1 MAIKFLTGIDLNQ
14 NELIKAQ
21 IQNLGADP
29 GSGVEGQIYFNTT
42 SDKLRVYANGG
53 WGDVAPQGDITAVG
67 VRATGNSGVQLSI
80 ANATG
85 PIPEFEILTGAVAD
99 GQNYLVDS
107 QAVFD
112 AISSSGGGTVTS
124 ISGSGGTTGL
134 TLSGGPI
141 TASGT
146 LTLGGT
152 LIAANGGT
160 GHASYTVGDIL
171 YASSTSALTK
181 LGIGS
186 NGQVLKVASG
196 VPSWATDQNSG
207 GTVTSIAFG
216 DGLTGGTITGSGS
229 VALDVTGT
237 DNYILVG
244 NDSSSTTMEDGFKIP
259 YSDASNV
266 VQYGNVSDLPFTD
279 NVGTVT
285 AVTAT
290 APVASSGGT
299 TPVISMAAA
308 TTSVNGYLTSTDWT
322 TFNNKSDTVG
332 TVTSVASGNANTITI
347 GGTAA
352 APTVAA
358 NTAAVADSGT
368 NLATGDQIH
377 TFVTDFGYTTNTGTV
392 TDVTAGDGIR
402 ITGTSTV
409 NPTVAISYA
418 TSANYI
424 EAATAATADGENFMP
439 MADASNN
446 VKKTKLKD
454 VPMAALGAVK
464 TYVDT
469 AVAGAS
475 SFQGGYNA
483 NTNVPNLDNTPTI
496 DIQQGFQ
503 WAVTADGSFFT
514 EQVRIGDLLIA
525 NSDSPTALSDWT
537 TVQGNVDL
545 ATTTVAGIASFSA
558 DNFAVSAAGAVTIKN
573 NGVILGTETTG
584 NYVQSITTSGDGLT
598 GGVAS
603 EGSTAALSLTL
614 GSITGG
620 VGTDFV
626 MADSGTAGSQYLA
639 PLADAASSI
648 NGENTHA
655 ATITAN
661 ATVTHNLGTKDVI
674 VQLYDITTFDTVYA
688 DIDRAT
694 ANTVGISFSGTPA
707 NSIRVLIQRIG

>member
-1 MAIKFLTGIDLNQ
+1 MAIKFLSGIDLNQ
-14 NELIKAQ
+14 NELISAQ
-21 IQNLGADP
+21 VQNLAADP
-29 GSGVEGQIYFNTT
+29 ASGVEGQIYFNTA
-42 SDKLRVYANGG
+42 SDKLRVYAGAS
-53 WGDVAPQGDITAVG
+53 WGDVAPQGDITAVS
-67 VRATGNSGVQLSI
+67 VKATGNTGVQLSI
-80 ANATG
+80 ADANG

-107 QAVFD
+107 QAVFN
-112 AISSSGGGTVTS
+112 AISASGGGTVTS
-124 ISGSGGTTGL
+124 VDGSGGTTGL
-134 TLSGGPI
+134 TLTGGAI
-141 TASGT
+141 TSSGT

-160 GHASYTVGDIL
+160 GQTGYTVGDIL
-171 YASSTSALTK
+171 YADSTTTLTK
-181 LGIGS
+181 LGVGS

-229 VALDVTGT
+229 VALDLSGT

-244 NDSSSTTMEDGFKIP
+244 NDSSGTAFEDGFLIP
-259 YSDASNV
+259 YSDTSNV
-266 VQYGNVSDLPFTD
+266 VQYGQVSDLPFTA

-285 AVTAT
+285 
-290 APVASSGGT
+290 G
-299 TPVISMAAA
+299 
-308 TTSVNGYLTSTDWT
+308 
-322 TFNNKSDTVG
+322 
-332 TVTSVASGNANTITI
+332 VTSGDANTITI

-409 NPTVAISYA
+409 NPTVSLSYA
-418 TSANYI
+418 TAANYI
-424 EAATAATADGENFMP
+424 LAGGSATTAVG
-439 MADASNN
+439 ADIIAFSDTSSAS
-446 VKKTKLKD
+446 KD
-454 VPMAALGAVK
+454 VVKTALEDIPMAALGAVK

-483 NTNVPNLDNTPTI
+483 STNVPNLDSTPTI

-514 EQVRIGDLLIA
+514 EQVRVGDLLIA
-525 NSDSPTALSDWT
+525 NNDSPTTLAEWT

-545 ATTTVAGIASFSA
+545 ATTSVAGIASFSS

-584 NYVQSITTSGDGLT
+584 NYVQSITTVGDGLT

-614 GSITGG
+614 GSISAGT
-620 VGTDFV
+620 GTDFV

-639 PLADAASSI
+639 PLATAAGSI
-648 NGENTHA
+648 NSELTHA
-655 ATITAN
+655 ATISAN

-674 VQLYDITTFDTVYA
+674 VQLYDTVTFDTVYA

-694 ANTVGISFSGTPA
+694 TNTVGVSFGATPT
-707 NSIRVLIQRIG
+707 NSIRVLIQKIG

>member
-1 MAIKFLTGIDLNQ
+1 MAIKFLSGIDLNK
-14 NELIKAQ
+14 NYLDNAA
-21 IQNLGADP
+21 IQNLGTAPTTPATGQVYYDTSASLKVLRIYD
-29 GSGVEGQIYFNTT
+29 GSGWV
-42 SDKLRVYANGG
+42 SVS
-53 WGDVAPQGDITAVG
+53 GDITAVG
-67 VRATGNSGVQLSI
+67 LRATGNTGVQLAI

-112 AISSSGGGTVTS
+112 AISNSGGGTVTS
-124 ISGSGGTTGL
+124 VSGSGGTTGL
-134 TLSGGPI
+134 TLTGGAI
-141 TASGT
+141 TTSGT

-160 GHASYTVGDIL
+160 GQTGYTVGDIL
-171 YASSTSALTK
+171 YADSTTTLAK

-186 NGQVLKVASG
+186 AGQVLKVASG
-196 VPSWATDQNSG
+196 VPAWATDQNSG

-229 VALDVTGT
+229 VALDLSGT

-244 NDSSSTTMEDGFKIP
+244 NDSTGTTLEDGFLIP
-259 YSDASNV
+259 YSDTSNV
-266 VQYGNVSDLPFTD
+266 VQYGQVTDLPFTD
-279 NVGTVT
+279 NVVTVT
-285 AVTAT
+285 GVT
-290 APVASSGGT
+290 
-299 TPVISMAAA
+299 
-308 TTSVNGYLTSTDWT
+308 
-322 TFNNKSDTVG
+322 
-332 TVTSVASGNANTITI
+332 SGNANTITI

-377 TFVTDFGYTTNTGTV
+377 TFVTDFGYTTNVGTV
-392 TDVTAGDGIR
+392 TSVAAGDGIR
-402 ITGTSTV
+402 VTGTASVT
-409 NPTVAISYA
+409 PTVGLQYTGAS
-418 TSANYI
+418 NYI
-424 EAATAATADGENFMP
+424 EVQGAQAADAEDFIP
-439 MADASNN
+439 IADASND

-454 VPMAALGAVK
+454 VPMASLTAVK

-483 NTNVPNLDNTPTI
+483 ATNSPNLDSTPTI

-525 NSDSPTALSDWT
+525 NNDSPTTLAEWT

-545 ATTTVAGIASFSA
+545 ATTTVAGIASFSS

-584 NYVQSITTSGDGLT
+584 NYVQSITTEGDGLT

-614 GSITGG
+614 GSISGG

-648 NGENTHA
+648 NGQLTYA
-655 ATITAN
+655 TTITAN

-674 VQLYDITTFDTVYA
+674 VQLYDIVTFDTVYA

-694 ANTVGISFSGTPA
+694 TNTVGVSFGATPT